1 MADDIHAIILIVTL
15 IATAVILVK
24 YASPQKTWENLRFVI
39 KRSFIIFIIF
49 IISAPVLLGHPSPR
63 GVASSQS
70 WIIFLCIFPMT
81 ILVHIK
87 KIMYISV
94 GILFCV
100 NILLS
105 MHYDLLVKSHNFI
118 GRKNYSTLLEK
129 RIRTK
134 LENAREELSIEGESD
149 KNHYPEGWLIDVINK
164 PLQQRL
170 RPYLDSTSSKQHELW
185 HSSLTGL
192 YALEEWK
199 ISLWYPGG
207 MLETSGPKFV
217 YKIKDKKPN
226 NGVEQTPSK

>member
-1 MADDIHAIILIVTL
+1 MADDIHAIILIATL
-15 IATAVILVK
+15 IVTSIILIK
-24 YASPQKTWENLRFVI
+24 YGSLKKTWENPRFVI
-39 KRSFIIFIIF
+39 KRFLIIFIIF
-49 IISAPVLLGHPSPR
+49 ITTTPVLLDSFGRPQPR
-63 GVASSQS
+63 GIGLASSQY

-87 KIMYISV
+87 KLMYISV

-105 MHYDLLVKSHNFI
+105 MHYDLLLKSHNFI

-129 RIRTK
+129 RNQTK
-134 LENAREELSIEGESD
+134 LENARVELSIEGESD
-149 KNHYPEGWLIDVINK
+149 ENHYPEGWLIDVINK

-199 ISLWYPGG
+199 ISLWYPCG
-207 MLETSGPKFV
+207 ML
-217 YKIKDKKPN
+217 
-226 NGVEQTPSK
+226 